1 MAYHKKPRN
10 EDDDLEDLLRKADQ
24 VLGET
29 PPEEA
34 EEDAPP
40 APWEDLRFYANYSNH
55 YGQDV
60 RNYQNNYGRPNEPRP
75 EARRKPPGLP
85 FQPTTWI
92 FKTRTA
98 VSPGASPLVKTTGR
112 PTRRE
117 RTFPAVRLPA
127 GSPSRQSAG
136 KSAVA

>member
-75 EARRKPPGLP
+75 EAQEEAPG
-85 FQPTTWI
+85 
-92 FKTRTA
+92 
-98 VSPGASPLVKTTGR
+98 
-112 PTRRE
+112 
-117 RTFPAVRLPA
+117 PAIPA
-127 GSPSRQSAG
+127 YN
-136 KSAVA
+136 VDF